1 LGNRALFQDAGRFYN
16 RPAVIHQIQIKY
28 EAMADR
34 LCLQVRTRQGEV
46 YALWLTRR
54 MVQRLWPALQQ
65 VAARQ
70 ALGQVQPQ
78 SVVLPEAQ
86 AMLAEAV
93 RSRPLPHSDFTQP
106 FSSEPAQRPLG
117 EEPMLATEV
126 ELQAQPGSGLRVR
139 LVDDRRRQITL
150 QLTDELHAALL
161 RLLEQAVAAADW
173 GLAPPAAAAAA
184 PAGPPTLLN

>member
-1 LGNRALFQDAGRFYN
+1 M
-16 RPAVIHQIQIKY
+16 IHQIQIKY
-28 EAMADR
+28 DAMADR
-34 LCLQVRTRQGEV
+34 LCMQVRTRQGEV

-70 ALGQVQPQ
+70 ALGKVQPHA
-78 SVVLPEAQ
+78 VVLPEAQ

-93 RSRPLPHSDFTQP
+93 RQQPLPHSDFSQP
-106 FSSEPAQRPLG
+106 FSTEPAQRPLG

-126 ELQAQPGSGLRVR
+126 ELQAQPGSGMRIK

-173 GLAPPAAAAAA
+173 GLAPPASAAAA
-184 PAGPPTLLN
+184 PPGPPALLN